1 MNRLSYVSDH
11 HIKNKNDITGLN
23 IYTLFP
29 CSGVR
34 RTSLQR
40 LDKYYRNIISGGV
53 SLNRQYHSAEK
64 KK

>member
-29 CSGVR
+29 CSGVHHYKG
-34 RTSLQR
+34 LI
-40 LDKYYRNIISGGV
+40 NITEILSVGV
-53 SLNRQYHSAEK
+53 
-64 KK
+64 